1 MVWEQRVCVIVMTT
15 RTVERGRTKCGQY
28 WPLEPSTVLGQFY
41 LVSTNPDPKY
51 LSKHRLKNFFP
62 ENSNF
67 KGSFVK
73 SKLVTLS
80 FIIVSCLDCG
90 HYRINCDSIENYQDF
105 ILTELTLTNT
115 RYVDKRWLNVL
126 LIHFENILLVS
137 SIKKLKILF
146 YPQGTQR
153 GSQKIS
159 ANLVQPFGQL

>member
-41 LVSTNPDPKY
+41 LVSTNPHPKY
-51 LSKHRLKNFFP
+51 LPKHRLKNFFP

-67 KGSFVK
+67 KVSFVK

-80 FIIVSCLDCG
+80 FINVLCLDCG

-137 SIKKLKILF
+137 SIKK
-146 YPQGTQR
+146 
-153 GSQKIS
+153 
-159 ANLVQPFGQL
+159 